1 MQFVGIVV
9 VGVPVVGGPC
19 SGYGCVV
26 VLVAVAVV
34 VVAVAVAVVCAGCGW
49 SGVYCIEYIIL
60 LYDLYY
66 FNMLYAKINPGV
78 L

>member
-1 MQFVGIVV
+1 MQVVGIVV
-9 VGVPVVGGPC
+9 VGVAVVGGPC

-34 VVAVAVAVVCAGCGW
+34 VVAVAVVCAGCGW

-60 LYDLYY
+60 LCGLYY